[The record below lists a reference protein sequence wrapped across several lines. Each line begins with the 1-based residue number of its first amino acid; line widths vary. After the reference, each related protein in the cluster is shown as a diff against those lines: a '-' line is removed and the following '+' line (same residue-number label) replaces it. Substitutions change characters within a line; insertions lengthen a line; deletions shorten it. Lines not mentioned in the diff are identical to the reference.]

1 MFIFNYFSKFAFV
14 ILSWFWL
21 ALIWILVL
29 VPLHFHAF
37 FPYSSK
43 TFVICCCWYSG
54 LLNWFYLFWWC
65 SFPLVLK
72 RLEFLFHISQSW
84 KLKMTNNQCQQI
96 FIKVINDQPSRK
108 NFFVFFFMYASKW
121 DNYQTTTI
129 NWNKH
134 THKSLRK
141 AVSSFD
147 STAAHDR
154 PSWSAQST
162 PQSRH
167 VFWKCNNNDCQ
178 PFFTYHIQV
187 TCNMKYTYRVFVI

>member
-108 NFFVFFFMYASKW
+108 NFFVFFLCMQV
-121 DNYQTTTI
+121 NETI
-129 NWNKH
+129 TK
-134 THKSLRK
+134 LQ
-141 AVSSFD
+141 
-147 STAAHDR
+147 
-154 PSWSAQST
+154 QST
-162 PQSRH
+162 ETNILTSLYAKRFHLLIRLPHMTDLHGPPNQHRSH
-167 VFWKCNNNDCQ
+167 DMFSGNVTTMIANLSL
-178 PFFTYHIQV
+178 PITY
-187 TCNMKYTYRVFVI
+187 K